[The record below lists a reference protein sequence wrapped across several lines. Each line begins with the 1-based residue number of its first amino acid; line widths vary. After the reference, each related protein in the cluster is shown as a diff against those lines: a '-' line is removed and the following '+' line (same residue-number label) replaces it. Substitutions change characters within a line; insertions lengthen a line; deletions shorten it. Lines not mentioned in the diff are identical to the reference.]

1 MYNKIRKGH
10 LKVKNKIKILIVFI
24 TLAFSLSI
32 MSNTY
37 SRYVADANGDITL
50 AFAKWQILINDEDI
64 TNGEEKTLSITPVI
78 MDNANV
84 AAGKLAPSSVGYYDI
99 EIDATNVETSFNLD
113 ITLEENI
120 DMPDLKISKYSINDE
135 EEIDIEDN
143 EINKTFYYQDGLGII
158 NIRIYFE
165 WYDMDDNLM
174 DDEEDTRLVNTNDS
188 ITITTNLSFEQEI

>member
-1 MYNKIRKGH
+1 M
-10 LKVKNKIKILIVFI
+10 KNKIKILIVFI

-78 MDNANV
+78 MESENV